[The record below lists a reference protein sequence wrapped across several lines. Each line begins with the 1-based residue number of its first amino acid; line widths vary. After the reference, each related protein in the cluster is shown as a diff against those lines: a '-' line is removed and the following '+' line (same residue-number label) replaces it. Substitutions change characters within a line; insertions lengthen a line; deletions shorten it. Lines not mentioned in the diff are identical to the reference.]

1 MGKILSN
8 LFRIDTISSESA
20 TNSTDSEL
28 IYKICNV
35 VYRKLTHQEGNIFVW
50 YNYKSYDLS
59 EEDTDELVRNFQ
71 DEYQRQYND
80 EEDFAY

>member
-1 MGKILSN
+1 MLSVC
-8 LFRIDTISSESA
+8 FRIGGEHTGKP
-20 TNSTDSEL
+20 NW
-28 IYKICNV
+28 
-35 VYRKLTHQEGNIFVW
+35 RKLDFRELLHLVGCSGKVGRHQEGNIFVW